1 MTTTTLAKMRA
12 SRARALQTELQTLA
26 QFRRESRAHIAAIA
40 KAWRPLSKKLT
51 RALDRMNLVLPDDL
65 QLPDRV
71 DSPAELTAKLT
82 DALEGPWQ
90 LADVLAELREL
101 GPKLRK
107 IEPVK
112 VRHKRAKLEAS
123 RKALEKEAHL
133 YDQMRADL
141 ADPVRFENRLHN
153 ANLGQKLDRKPE
165 YSPTAYRKQLSTWLA
180 EYDEKRRAVGL

>member
-1 MTTTTLAKMRA
+1 
-12 SRARALQTELQTLA
+12 
-26 QFRRESRAHIAAIA
+26 
-40 KAWRPLSKKLT
+40 
-51 RALDRMNLVLPDDL
+51 
-65 QLPDRV
+65 
-71 DSPAELTAKLT
+71 
-82 DALEGPWQ
+82 
-90 LADVLAELREL
+90 
-101 GPKLRK
+101 
-107 IEPVK
+107 
-112 VRHKRAKLEAS
+112 LEAS